1 MLRRVVLATA
11 VAAAL
16 VTSASAATVSYTA
29 KLSGRSEVPKVDTKG
44 TGKLEATLDAVSKE
58 LKYTLTFEGL
68 SGPAA
73 GAHFHGPATR
83 TQNAG
88 VIAPI
93 DGKTPTSP
101 VTGSVTLTDEQIK
114 ELRSGKLYANIH
126 TAAHPSGEIRGQVL
140 HVRTKKSVT
149 PATAPN
155 ATAPAK

>member
-1 MLRRVVLATA
+1 
-11 VAAAL
+11 
-16 VTSASAATVSYTA
+16 
-29 KLSGRSEVPKVDTKG
+29 
-44 TGKLEATLDAVSKE
+44 
-58 LKYTLTFEGL
+58 
-68 SGPAA
+68 
-73 GAHFHGPATR
+73 
-83 TQNAG
+83 

-140 HVRTKKSVT
+140 HVRTKKSVP